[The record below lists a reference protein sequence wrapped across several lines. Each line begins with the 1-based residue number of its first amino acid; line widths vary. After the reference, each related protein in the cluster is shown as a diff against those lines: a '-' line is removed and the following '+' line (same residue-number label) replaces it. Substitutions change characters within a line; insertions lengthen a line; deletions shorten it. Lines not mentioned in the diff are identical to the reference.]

1 MNKTIGKIKWRDSE
15 EVFCYK
21 NKTDFIAALR
31 KILDVYGVS
40 MPCSLDYNKK
50 DIDLCYEVHK
60 AIGNEFGA
68 YLSKKQFVIENTSP
82 KFQLQDKLKVI
93 YKYDK
98 ARSKKNIY
106 ESFSCG
112 YILNDNIVN
121 SMSTDAIKKWVD
133 RRYKQANQRKSKTKH
148 LKKHRNYEMER

>member
-1 MNKTIGKIKWRDSE
+1 MSKTVAKIEWRDSG
-15 EVFCYK
+15 EVFTYK
-21 NKTDFIAALR
+21 NKAEFIAVVK
-31 KILDVYGVS
+31 KILNVYGVS
-40 MPCSLDYNKK
+40 IPCSLTYNKK

-68 YLSKKQFVIENTSP
+68 YLSKKQFIIENTSP
-82 KFQLQDKLKVI
+82 KFQLQNKLKVI

-98 ARSKKNIY
+98 ARPKKNIC

-121 SMSTDAIKKWVD
+121 SMSIDAIKKWVD
-133 RRYKQANQRKSKTKH
+133 RRYKQAIQRKSKTKY
-148 LKKHRNYEMER
+148 LKKHRNSEMER